1 MSLISALAATA
12 AVAAGTAGAVTAY
25 QLASPEP
32 ASAPAI
38 ETVDQGTGP
47 DRPRFAPCKK
57 PARLKDGR
65 CVTNLSRTVVVPGST
80 VAASGGSGVPVAPGG
95 ENARSTD
102 FSDDARRDL
111 DDDELVAVEDD
122 DGDDDWDD
130 GTHTQTRT
138 RSHADTGTHT
148 STGGGTS
155 TRTRTG
161 GSGSSG

>member
-38 ETVDQGTGP
+38 ETVEQGTGA
-47 DRPRFAPCKK
+47 DRPRFAPCQK
-57 PARLKDGR
+57 PARLEGGR
-65 CVTNLSRTVVVPGST
+65 CVANLTRTVVVPGAT
-80 VAASGGSGVPVAPGG
+80 IAGSPALPTAP
-95 ENARSTD
+95 ARNDQTPD
-102 FSDDARRDL
+102 FGDDARRDL
-111 DDDELVAVEDD
+111 DDDELVTVEDD
-122 DGDDDWDD
+122 DFDDDDD

-148 STGGGTS
+148 STGSSTS

-161 GSGSSG
+161 GSGTSG